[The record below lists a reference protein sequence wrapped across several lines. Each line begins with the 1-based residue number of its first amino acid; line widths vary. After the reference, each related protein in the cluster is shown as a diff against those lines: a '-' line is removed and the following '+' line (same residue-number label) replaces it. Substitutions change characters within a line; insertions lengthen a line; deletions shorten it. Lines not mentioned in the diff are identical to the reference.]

1 MKYLFKTL
9 LLVAFSFLFIGC
21 QESPMT
27 PAYSNWPVTVDTT
40 LKSKILVVNVADR
53 QRSDGLSEVQFT
65 LKNRQPHSDLN
76 ALYQVRW
83 FDSNGFWIKSITDTF
98 MKIDL
103 GPDEEKIFST
113 ISTSPKASTYKI
125 SIIDYDKNK
134 KRIPNDNLQNSN

>member
-9 LLVAFSFLFIGC
+9 LLVTFSFLFIGC
-21 QESPMT
+21 QET
-27 PAYSNWPVTVDTT
+27 PIPPIYNNWPITVDAT
-40 LKSKILVVNVADR
+40 LQSKILVVNVADR
-53 QRSDGLSEVQFT
+53 QRGDGLLEVQFT
-65 LKNRQPHSDLN
+65 LKNREPHSDLN

-103 GPDEEKIFST
+103 GPGEEKIFT
-113 ISTSPKASTYKI
+113 MISPSPKALTYKI

-134 KRIPNDNLQNSN
+134 KKDSK